1 MAYRRGLCTRID
13 LFRHRFG
20 QSMTHILHR
29 SDDNHRPDCG
39 DSSRPTMNDFLQRGY
54 CSGISN
60 YVGSGFGSRVQERR
74 FVVSALGGFS
84 ASCCSYSSRAI
95 GEGGDGVEYMS
106 DVAGIL
112 SDEGAAVA
120 VASASQAPVVNEVA
134 VAAADSFYPVAAL
147 QYLIDGV
154 HSFTSLNWWASI
166 AIVAIMIRGATIPF
180 LINQLKATTKL
191 TLMRPHL
198 EEIKQQMQDAAMDP
212 KTVADGQRQMKELFK
227 EYGVTPFT
235 PLRGLLI
242 QGPLFISFFLAISNM
257 VEKVPS
263 FKEGGAFW
271 FTDLTSPDSL
281 YILPV
286 LTSLT
291 FLITVECNMQEG
303 LEGNPVAATMKN
315 FSRVLAVLAIP
326 FTMSFPKALF
336 CYWITSNMF
345 SLVYGQV
352 IKRPQVKEFLGIPII
367 PAATSTGPKSGFSPA
382 STSEPPT
389 HTAQEPPPVQLVPP
403 PTSAAKTS
411 SSSIIRQRL
420 KTLEKQVKS
429 RSSKTKKS
437 NS

>member
-13 LFRHRFG
+13 LFRHRLG
-20 QSMTHILHR
+20 QSTAHILHR
-29 SDDNHRPDCG
+29 SGDDRRPDRG
-39 DSSRPTMNDFLQRGY
+39 DSSRRTMNDFLQRGY
-54 CSGISN
+54 SS
-60 YVGSGFGSRVQERR
+60 SGFGSRVQERR
-74 FVVSALGGFS
+74 IVVSALMGFRW
-84 ASCCSYSSRAI
+84 SCCGYSSRAI
-95 GEGGDGVEYMS
+95 GEGGDSVEYMS
-106 DVAGIL
+106 DVTGIL
-112 SDEGAAVA
+112 SDEGVEVAAAVA
-120 VASASQAPVVNEVA
+120 LQAPAVVNEVA

-154 HSFTSLNWWASI
+154 HSFTTLNWWASI

-191 TLMRPHL
+191 TLMRPRL

-212 KTVADGQRQMKELFK
+212 KTVAEGQRRMKELFN

-242 QGPLFISFFLAISNM
+242 QGPLFISFFLAITNM

-271 FTDLTSPDSL
+271 FTDLTTPDSL

-336 CYWITSNMF
+336 CYWVTSNMF

-367 PAATSTGPKSGFSPA
+367 PAATSTAPKSGFSPA
-382 STSEPPT
+382 STSEPPA
-389 HTAQEPPPVQLVPP
+389 HTAHEPPPSQLLPR

-429 RSSKTKKS
+429 RSRTKKS
-437 NS
+437 SE

>member
-13 LFRHRFG
+13 LFRHRLG
-20 QSMTHILHR
+20 QSTTHILHR
-29 SDDNHRPDCG
+29 SGDDRRPDRG
-39 DSSRPTMNDFLQRGY
+39 DSSRRTMNDFLQRGY
-54 CSGISN
+54 SS
-60 YVGSGFGSRVQERR
+60 SGFGSRVQERR
-74 FVVSALGGFS
+74 IVVSALMGFRW
-84 ASCCSYSSRAI
+84 SCCGYSSRAI
-95 GEGGDGVEYMS
+95 GEGGDSVEYMS

-112 SDEGAAVA
+112 SDESV
-120 VASASQAPVVNEVA
+120 E
-134 VAAADSFYPVAAL
+134 
-147 QYLIDGV
+147 YLIDGV
-154 HSFTSLNWWASI
+154 HSFTTLNWWASI

-212 KTVADGQRQMKELFK
+212 KTVAEGQRRMKELFN

-242 QGPLFISFFLAISNM
+242 QGPLFISFFLAIRNM

-271 FTDLTSPDSL
+271 FTDLTTPDSL

-336 CYWITSNMF
+336 CYWVTSNMF

-367 PAATSTGPKSGFSPA
+367 PAATSTAPKSGFSPA
-382 STSEPPT
+382 STSEPPA
-389 HTAQEPPPVQLVPP
+389 HTAHEPPPSQLLPR
-403 PTSAAKTS
+403 PTSAAKT

-429 RSSKTKKS
+429 RSRTKKS
-437 NS
+437 SE